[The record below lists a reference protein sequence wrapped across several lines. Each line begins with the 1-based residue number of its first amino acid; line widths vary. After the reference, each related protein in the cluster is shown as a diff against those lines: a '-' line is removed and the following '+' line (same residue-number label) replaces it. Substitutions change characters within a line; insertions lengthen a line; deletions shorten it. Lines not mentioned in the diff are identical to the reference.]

1 MDGWFR
7 ERRKEKIHFDINTAQ
22 LDGDVGTDMHILFFF
37 KQTKIWKFLYL
48 PWRGAEIKI
57 RPCREFPP
65 CQRRTGRPTGRREA
79 TCGAVSCPWWV
90 RHSIDGAAEDSANW
104 LKLSS
109 RWPIAVASSTTRG
122 ASPSPDRELLTIGPR
137 PIPKE
142 PHSRK
147 KENRQRADNSF
158 PFLKQIK
165 TKWTTDECH
174 NRRKK
179 EKWKT
184 CSINKFIRS
193 NQRDLFLRVDTQKQ

>member
-1 MDGWFR
+1 MTQGKGPIRPSTEKDGWMVWR
-7 ERRKEKIHFDINTAQ
+7 GEKKNSLWHQHCTTGWRCRDWYCTS
-22 LDGDVGTDMHILFFF
+22 FFL
-37 KQTKIWKFLYL
+37 QTKIWKFLYL

-147 KENRQRADNSF
+147 K
-158 PFLKQIK
+158 KI
-165 TKWTTDECH
+165 H
-174 NRRKK
+174 NGLIIHFHS
-179 EKWKT
+179 W
-184 CSINKFIRS
+184 NK
-193 NQRDLFLRVDTQKQ
+193 